1 LKRQFKKEWDRDP
14 ELANQSLPSD
24 SSIKREAGR
33 KKTLSQEW
41 AKSEPKLSQV
51 ILLSQE

>member
-1 LKRQFKKEWDRDP
+1 MVVVPLRLQRGVV
-14 ELANQSLPSD
+14 A
-24 SSIKREAGR
+24 REAGR